1 MKKKKSTTFKIII
14 TILILLL
21 VLIIGLII
29 FAFVK
34 FHSLNNSIKEPLDR
48 DHSQLRQK
56 NLKDGDP
63 MTVVL
68 YGIDD
73 DAQRHQ
79 ENLGQRSD
87 SIVLMSINPKNNKT
101 VMVSVPRDTKTEIVG
116 HNSTEKLNHAY
127 AYGGPKMAVN
137 SLEKLMDIPVDHYIS
152 IDMDGVKTVVDE
164 LNGVDITS
172 NATFTFHGYKFEKGQ
187 KYHMDGDKALT
198 YMRSR
203 KEDGAGGDEGRQL
216 RQQQVITAVA
226 REAFSVNSV
235 TKLNGIFKAAQDNL
249 KTDLSFV
256 QLNRFKSDYDK
267 AQDNVERLTINGQNA
282 LGDDNL
288 YYFYPDKNSLK
299 EVKEKL
305 KENLNLN

>member
-1 MKKKKSTTFKIII
+1 MII
-14 TILILLL
+14 LL
-21 VLIIGLII
+21 VLIVAAAI
-29 FAFVK
+29 FVFTK
-34 FHSLNNSIKEPLDR
+34 LHSLNNSINESLDR

-56 NLKDGDP
+56 AAKEGDP

-73 DAQRHQ
+73 DAERQQ

-87 SIVLMSINPKNNKT
+87 SIVLMSINPEDKKT
-101 VMVSVPRDTKTEIVG
+101 VMVSVPRDTRAKIVG
-116 HNSTEKLNHAY
+116 HGTTEKINHAY

-137 SLEKLMDIPVDHYIS
+137 SLEKLMDVPVDHYIS

-164 LNGVDITS
+164 LGGVTITS
-172 NATFTFHGYKFEKGQ
+172 NGSFITKDSTNTYQFTKGEQYK
-187 KYHMDGDKALT
+187 MDGKKALA

-267 AQDNVERLTINGQNA
+267 AQDNVKRLTINGQNA

-299 EVKEKL
+299 EVNEKL